1 MSPEGRRRWTLIVV
15 REGQV
20 KSRTL
25 PLSLA
30 RVIVLGGVA
39 LTGGIGSVIGAVAAG
54 IILFFL
60 NPILT
65 AMGVDPNRAQIIRG
79 LLIVLVMMLAGLLE
93 WRRLRKS

>member
-1 MSPEGRRRWTLIVV
+1 
-15 REGQV
+15 
-20 KSRTL
+20 
-25 PLSLA
+25 
-30 RVIVLGGVA
+30 
-39 LTGGIGSVIGAVAAG
+39 VAAG

-65 AMGVDPNRAQIIRG
+65 AVGIDPNRAQIIRG